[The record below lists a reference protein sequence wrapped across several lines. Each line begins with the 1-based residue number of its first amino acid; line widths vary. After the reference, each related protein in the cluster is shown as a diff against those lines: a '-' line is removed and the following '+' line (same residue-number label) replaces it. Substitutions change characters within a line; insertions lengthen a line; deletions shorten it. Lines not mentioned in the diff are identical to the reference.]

1 MKLFNKLRQKIPF
14 SDMIYFTYVCL
25 IQRSVLKEYQFLEAE
40 IFFSFWMAPYSV
52 VYRLVLRWVI
62 GLTQGW
68 ETTIQGS
75 FPGLILFLLDSV
87 YDFKT
92 FHRVMGTDPG
102 LYTEGAC
109 CSSITPIKVKLSKS
123 KRLLERRVTLE
134 RGLLTEAFV
143 WWSGF

>member
-1 MKLFNKLRQKIPF
+1 MLSIIGIGLSHLKKKKNAMKLFNKLRQKIPF
-14 SDMIYFTYVCL
+14 SDMMYFTYVCP

-52 VYRLVLRWVI
+52 VYRLVLSWVI
-62 GLTQGW
+62 GLTQW
-68 ETTIQGS
+68 RERTIQGS

-102 LYTEGAC
+102 LYTAQ
-109 CSSITPIKVKLSKS
+109 KVPVAVQLRQLRISWVKAKDY
-123 KRLLERRVTLE
+123 
-134 RGLLTEAFV
+134 
-143 WWSGF
+143 